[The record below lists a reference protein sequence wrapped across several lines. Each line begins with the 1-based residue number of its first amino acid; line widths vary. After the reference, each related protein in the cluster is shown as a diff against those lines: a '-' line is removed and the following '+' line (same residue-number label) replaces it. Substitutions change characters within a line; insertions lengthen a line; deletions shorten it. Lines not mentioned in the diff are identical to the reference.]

1 MKHKLIAVSM
11 IGAGLAIP
19 TAVVAQ
25 NDDWKQKMEDAQEA
39 KDDLMDSVD
48 AKSAPKA
55 AEATAKMLKI
65 LLETKQFWAGQ
76 KMADVVKLADDN
88 IAALNEMAKLAG
100 SGNMEQ
106 GKAAFT
112 KVNST
117 CSACHDTH
125 PENRLKK

>member
-1 MKHKLIAVSM
+1 MKQKWIALSL

-19 TAVVAQ
+19 TAMVAQ

-39 KDDLMDSVD
+39 KDDLMDAVD
-48 AKSAPKA
+48 AKAGPKA
-55 AEATAKMLKI
+55 AEAAAKMLKI

-88 IAALNEMAKLAG
+88 IAALNEMAKIAG
-100 SGNMEQ
+100 SGSMDQ
-106 GKAAFT
+106 GKAVFA
-112 KVNST
+112 KVNNT

>member
-1 MKHKLIAVSM
+1 MNRKFIVMSL

-39 KDDLMDSVD
+39 KDDLMDAVG
-48 AKSAPKA
+48 AKSGPKA
-55 AEATAKMLKI
+55 VEATAKLMKI
-65 LLETKQFWAGQ
+65 LLESKEFWAGQ
-76 KMADVVKLADDN
+76 KLADVVKLVDDN
-88 IAALNEMAKLAG
+88 IAALNEMAKIAG
-100 SGNMEQ
+100 SGNMDQ
-106 GKAAFT
+106 GKVVFA
-112 KVNST
+112 KVNNT